1 MRRKKIF
8 LLLTTSLIL
17 AFCTHLWGAESSIIK
32 NRNLNRY
39 TAKNISAGLQ
49 NLPSASMAVYRIAL
63 ELEKKGEIEKAKDA
77 FLLSAS
83 LDSSN
88 PLPLLSLAAVEIKRG
103 DSEFLPHFFSAIYRM
118 FTSFNNEARLIANTY
133 IYLVIFLLGTL
144 TAMLVALMFKYHS
157 FITHRLRE
165 NYRSKYSF
173 PSEKYFVLILL
184 VALLVMRL
192 GLALYIALFVVL
204 TLQFARKSE
213 KALLLV
219 LILLVGIMSAISPLT
234 RIPIIAMDPTSS
246 SYKFWNLNRST
257 NSDKMIEQLNSINDL
272 FVAEREFAHGTL
284 LTRKREYEEAT
295 KHLLKAIS
303 LKRNFSQAYI
313 NLGNIYYMNGNY
325 DRAMVG
331 YMNAIE
337 ADSTNAIAYY
347 NLGQTYIKKL
357 LFAQASSTL
366 KKANELG
373 IEELKSRYHSIMG
386 KDPDIFEAGFG
397 EQELWRMAK
406 LEASGKETT
415 WADELFMPVLLIPL
429 RYLWLILVASIIIA
443 LFVERSMKEKS
454 NITEC
459 DNCDKDTCRSCSNN
473 KLDITLCSDCSKLI
487 EGLSSVKVM
496 EALLRHR
503 RQKVWKRKEA
513 SVHWKTML
521 FPGIAHIYH
530 NDLTSGVIISGIS
543 SISIA
548 WIIFGGCYFKSLL
561 SMDNMFNLWNI
572 VIPSIIIALCYLAS
586 FRSKPKLEAKNFRVI
601 PPHIRLS
608 KEEEQT
614 EENELRET
622 NVEEKEPVLL
632 F

>member
-17 AFCTHLWGAESSIIK
+17 AFCTHLLGAESSIIK

-63 ELEKKGEIEKAKDA
+63 ELEKKGETEKAKDA

-88 PLPLLSLAAVEIKRG
+88 PLPLFSLSAVEIKKG
-103 DSEFLPHFFSAIYRM
+103 DTEFLPHLFSAIFRM

-133 IYLVIFLLGTL
+133 IYLVTFLLGAL
-144 TAMLVALMFKYHS
+144 TAILVALMFKYHS

-184 VALLVMRL
+184 VSLLVMRL
-192 GLALYIALFVVL
+192 GLALYIALFVIL
-204 TLQFARKSE
+204 TFQFARKRE
-213 KALLLV
+213 KALLLI
-219 LILLVGIMSAISPLT
+219 LILLVGIMSATSPLT
-234 RIPIIAMDPTSS
+234 RIAIIAMDPTSS

-257 NSDKMIEQLNSINDL
+257 NSDKMIEQLSSINDMFL
-272 FVAEREFAHGTL
+272 SEREFAHGTL
-284 LTRKREYEEAT
+284 LARKREYEEAT
-295 KHLLKAIS
+295 THLLKAIS
-303 LKRNFSQAYI
+303 LKRNFGQAYI

-386 KDPDIFEAGFG
+386 KDPDIFEAGFS
-397 EQELWRMAK
+397 EHELWTMAK
-406 LEASGKETT
+406 MEASGKETT
-415 WADELFMPVLLIPL
+415 WADELFIPLLLIPL
-429 RYLWLILVASIIIA
+429 RHLWLILVVSIIIA
-443 LFVERSMKEKS
+443 LFVERVMKEKS

-459 DNCDKDTCRSCSNN
+459 DNCGKDTCRACSNDQ
-473 KLDITLCSDCSKLI
+473 LDITLCSDCSKLI
-487 EGLSSVKVM
+487 EGLSSIKVM

-503 RQKVWKRKEA
+503 RQKVWKKKE
-513 SVHWKTML
+513 SSLHWKIL
-521 FPGIAHIYH
+521 IFPGIAQIYH
-530 NDLTSGVIISGIS
+530 DNITSGTIIAGIS

-548 WIIFGGCYFKSLL
+548 WIVFGGCYFKSLI
-561 SMDNMFNLWNI
+561 STDNMFNLWNI
-572 VIPSIIIALCYLAS
+572 VIPSIVISLCYLAS
-586 FRSKPKLEAKNFRVI
+586 FRSKPKLEQKNFRVI
-601 PPHIRLS
+601 PPHIRLN
-608 KEEEQT
+608 KEEQQT
-614 EENELRET
+614 EEGESDENT
-622 NVEEKEPVLL
+622 VEEKEPVLL